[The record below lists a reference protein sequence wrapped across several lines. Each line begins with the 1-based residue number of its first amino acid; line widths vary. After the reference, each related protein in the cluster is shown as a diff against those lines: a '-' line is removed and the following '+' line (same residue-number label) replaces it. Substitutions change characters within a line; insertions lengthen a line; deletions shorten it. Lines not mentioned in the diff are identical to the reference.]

1 MQAMRRGS
9 DRGMQIVFHIG
20 ANATDADRLVRT
32 LMHNADMLSG
42 QGVAVPDPNLYR
54 KLMQGAVAGLSEA
67 TAAGAAAPDAR
78 EVLVREVLGGQQV
91 RRLVMSNSAFM
102 AWPRWVIARGVLYP
116 RAAAKVAALQQV
128 FPEDELELFLALRN
142 PATFIPAVWRL
153 ADTSWDD
160 LLSGIDPLVLQW
172 SDVVERLREAVPR
185 ARLCVWCNEDSPFV
199 WGTVLRRMAGLEQDV
214 AVAGEYDL
222 LAGVITPEGLQ
233 RFLGY
238 IETHPGQSEL
248 QIRRVIGA
256 FLEKFAIPEAV
267 EEEVDAPDW
276 DATLVAEITR
286 AYDEDVARIAK
297 MPGVDFIAP

>member
-1 MQAMRRGS
+1 
-9 DRGMQIVFHIG
+9 MQIVFHIG

-32 LMHNADMLSG
+32 LMRGADALSG
-42 QGVAVPDPNLYR
+42 RGVAVPDPNLYR

-67 TAAGAAAPDAR
+67 TAAGSASPDAR
-78 EVLVREVLGGQQV
+78 EVLVREVLGGQEV
-91 RRLVMSNSAFM
+91 RRVVMSNSAFL
-102 AWPRWVIARGVLYP
+102 AWPRWVIARGILYP
-116 RAAAKVAALQQV
+116 RAAAKVAALGQV
-128 FPEDELELFLALRN
+128 FPEDEIELFLALRN
-142 PATFIPAVWRL
+142 PATFIPAIWRL

-160 LLSGIDPLVLQW
+160 LLSGLDPLSLQW
-172 SDVVERLREAVPR
+172 SDVVERLREALPR

-199 WGTVLRRMAGLEQDV
+199 WGTVLRRMAGLGPDV
-214 AVAGEYDL
+214 AVAGEFDL
-222 LAGVITPEGLQ
+222 LAGVIKAEGMQ

-238 IETHPGQSEL
+238 LQAHPGQSEL

-256 FLEKFAIPEAV
+256 FLGKFAIPEAV